1 MFKGPPMSQ
10 NTVRTSEDLDTEF
23 WAECRKR
30 AAELNIPAWKLAEEL
45 YQHRNVDARTKSR

>member
-1 MFKGPPMSQ
+1 MSQ
-10 NTVRTSEDLDTEF
+10 NTVRTSKDLEAEF

-45 YQHRNVDARTKSR
+45 YQHQTVDGRTKPR